1 MQSARVGMGAPAG
14 ANPWVNIPCLFL
26 HRRRDDELSRAR
38 FEFDW
43 NRQFE
48 LSLDPDTARAMHDET
63 LPQEVFKSAKFCSMC
78 GPKFCSMKVTQDIRK
93 LAEKGELPM
102 AAK

>member
-14 ANPWVNIPCLFL
+14 ANPWINIPFLFL
-26 HRRRDDELSRAR
+26 LRRPDDELSRAR

-43 NRQFE
+43 NRPLE
-48 LSLDPDTARAMHDET
+48 LSLDPETARAKHDET
-63 LPQEVFKSAKFCSMC
+63 LPQEASKSAKFCSMF
-78 GPKFCSMKVTQDIRK
+78 GPKFCSMNATQDIRK
-93 LAEKGELPM
+93 MADKAELPM